1 MSAALIPRLWLGVL
15 VLALLPALAGAQ
27 APYVKLEQ
35 RLSAEQLRATGL
47 DTLTPEQLALL
58 NTLLD
63 DQARTTVQAVRAEAK
78 AEAVEAGT
86 QRDPDPSRFIGLSDK
101 PIASRAKGTITGWAP
116 GTEFALEN
124 GQVWKV
130 LKGERQLDA
139 PLESPEILVVPG
151 IAGRW
156 FLQVDPELPKARV
169 YRID

>member
-1 MSAALIPRLWLGVL
+1 MKRWFPAVL
-15 VLALLPALAGAQ
+15 VLFLMPAQAWAQ

-35 RLSAEQLRATGL
+35 RLSADQLRDTGL

-58 NTLLD
+58 NTLLEQ
-63 DQARTTVQAVRAEAK
+63 QATATVQAVRAEVK
-78 AEAVEAGT
+78 AEVAAEAAAPGT
-86 QRDPDPSRFIGLSDK
+86 PRDPDPSRFIGLADG
-101 PIASRAKGTITGWAP
+101 PIASRAKGTVTGWEP

-130 LKGERQLDA
+130 LKGKLQLDA
-139 PLESPEILVVPG
+139 PRESPDVRVVPG

-156 FLQVDPELPKARV
+156 FLEVDPDLPKARV